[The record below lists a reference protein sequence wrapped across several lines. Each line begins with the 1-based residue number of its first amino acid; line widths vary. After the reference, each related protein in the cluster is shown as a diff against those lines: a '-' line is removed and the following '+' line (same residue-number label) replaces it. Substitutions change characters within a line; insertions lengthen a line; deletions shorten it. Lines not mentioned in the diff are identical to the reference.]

1 MKDIS
6 KYINEKLE
14 EERLY
19 EEQSALYFNNED
31 TDAELLQEGLLEWFK
46 KFLSKTSNLL
56 KKWFR
61 KNKNRTLNVTDRNK
75 MHLMIEKQDVSAREL
90 SEYFIDRTDNN
101 GQPALFARI
110 FPNTAKYLKRHED
123 TNPKTSLDNS
133 GIRVDDNTWK
143 SCIQERVL
151 TYSPS
156 STKIKDGLPVVH
168 MIYTK
173 YVDGLDN
180 DNKKPDTNNTA
191 TNEGIIDKVRS
202 VNKQQHN
209 IFLLPN
215 YCHIYYIEV
224 ANFVKNID
232 WNAVIELML
241 TPILSEHVY
250 DGITITKDDY
260 INRSFIKNIA
270 VNELNDWE
278 RARESTGD
286 KNFWKLD
293 FPKKK
298 ENNGDTN

>member
-75 MHLMIEKQDVSAREL
+75 MHLMIEKQDASVREL

-101 GQPALFARI
+101 GEPALFARI
-110 FPNTAKYLKRHED
+110 FPNTAKYLKRHEEM
-123 TNPKTSLDNS
+123 NPGKPYENDGTIKPDR
-133 GIRVDDNTWK
+133 IDQETWK
-143 SCIQERVL
+143 SFIQERVL

-173 YVDGLDN
+173 YIDGLN
-180 DNKKPDTNNTA
+180 ESAENTIRGGK
-191 TNEGIIDKVRS
+191 N
-202 VNKQQHN
+202 QQYN

-260 INRSFIKNIA
+260 INRSFIKNITI
-270 VNELNDWE
+270 NELNDWE
-278 RARESTGD
+278 KLRESSGD
-286 KNFWKLD
+286 KNFWKLK
-293 FPKKK
+293 FPEKKK
-298 ENNGDTN
+298 KKNNGDTN

>member
-19 EEQSALYFNNED
+19 EEQSALYFNNEY

-90 SEYFIDRTDNN
+90 SEYFIDRTDDN
-101 GQPALFARI
+101 GQPAFFARI
-110 FPNTAKYLKRHED
+110 FPNTAKYLKRHESM
-123 TNPKTSLDNS
+123 NPGETYYSDGSTIDN
-133 GIRVDDNTWK
+133 NTWTNF
-143 SCIQERVL
+143 IQERVL

-173 YVDGLDN
+173 YCDNIDN
-180 DNKKPDTNNTA
+180 DKSIFKKTQ
-191 TNEGIIDKVRS
+191 KR
-202 VNKQQHN
+202 N
-209 IFLLPN
+209 IFILPN

-224 ANFVKNID
+224 ATFVKNID
-232 WNAVIELML
+232 WNAVIEMML
-241 TPILSEHVY
+241 TPLLSDHTY
-250 DGITITKDDY
+250 DGVTITKDDY
-260 INRSFIKNIA
+260 INKSFIKNI
-270 VNELNDWE
+270 NINGLNNWDNI
-278 RARESTGD
+278 RETYSE

-293 FPKKK
+293 FPNK